1 MSPCAARSSTSR
13 PHGDARLVFAV
24 VRLSMPHSARA
35 LPVVPLSGLTTTPCV
50 PGKSRWRAAPTAR
63 PGVSRNRATAAAA
76 SPSPTD
82 PPAASASTSASAG
95 PTTRPGANANNAP
108 CDVVV
113 LDGANLSWTF
123 SASLYAKLGCKTK
136 LPLSRGVTLAL
147 ESSDLWDALG
157 VNPVAFMPES
167 YVEGPL
173 HGLADGGTL
182 ETLIPR
188 NVEYLGDGRWRN
200 VVLHDL
206 AQRGILTTV
215 ARPLGQ
221 RSADDREIIAFARQ
235 RNAMICSNDRYED
248 HIAGAG
254 SSANGSKELRR
265 WLDANRRGY
274 EFSVGEPDDAAY
286 RAGKPRVER
295 PSVGATHLPPPPPVE
310 AKIETDPNRSD
321 VMDGWRADVHAAGS
335 SRPWALGASRW
346 GREGRGGR
354 KGRGKRRRR
363 HTLGNTGG
371 GKRKGEN
378 TYRSGHSDSETDDLE
393 FPFWA
398 LADED
403 LPVVFSLKK
412 RKT

>member
-1 MSPCAARSSTSR
+1 MMVVSSS
-13 PHGDARLVFAV
+13 D
-24 VRLSMPHSARA
+24 
-35 LPVVPLSGLTTTPCV
+35 LTTIPRV
-50 PGKSRWRAAPTAR
+50 SGKSRRSAAPTAR
-63 PGVSRNRATAAAA
+63 REVSRNRATAAAA

-82 PPAASASTSASAG
+82 PPAASASAA
-95 PTTRPGANANNAP
+95 PTTRPGANATNAP

-147 ESSDLWDALG
+147 ESSDVWDALG
-157 VNPVAFMPES
+157 VTPVAFMPES

-182 ETLIPR
+182 ETLVPR

-206 AQRGILTTV
+206 ARRGVLTTV
-215 ARPLGQ
+215 ARPPGQ

-248 HIAGAG
+248 HVAGAG
-254 SSANGSKELRR
+254 SGANGSKELRR

-295 PSVGATHLPPPPPVE
+295 PSVGAAHLPPPPP
-310 AKIETDPNRSD
+310 AKTKTETDPGSSSG

-335 SRPWALGASRW
+335 SRPWALGANRW

-371 GKRKGEN
+371 GKRKGED
-378 TYRSGHSDSETDDLE
+378 TSRSGHSDSELDDPE

-412 RKT
+412 RKS

>member
-1 MSPCAARSSTSR
+1 
-13 PHGDARLVFAV
+13 
-24 VRLSMPHSARA
+24 
-35 LPVVPLSGLTTTPCV
+35 
-50 PGKSRWRAAPTAR
+50 
-63 PGVSRNRATAAAA
+63 
-76 SPSPTD
+76 
-82 PPAASASTSASAG
+82 
-95 PTTRPGANANNAP
+95 
-108 CDVVV
+108 
-113 LDGANLSWTF
+113 
-123 SASLYAKLGCKTK
+123 
-136 LPLSRGVTLAL
+136 
-147 ESSDLWDALG
+147 
-157 VNPVAFMPES
+157 
-167 YVEGPL
+167 
-173 HGLADGGTL
+173 
-182 ETLIPR
+182 
-188 NVEYLGDGRWRN
+188 
-200 VVLHDL
+200 
-206 AQRGILTTV
+206 
-215 ARPLGQ
+215 
-221 RSADDREIIAFARQ
+221 
-235 RNAMICSNDRYED
+235 MICSNDRYED
-248 HIAGAG
+248 HVAGAG

-295 PSVGATHLPPPPPVE
+295 PSVGATHLPPPPPAE
-310 AKIETDPNRSD
+310 TKIETDPNRSD